1 MLGLLGIFVTSGF
14 EKKGGPVVFLLG
26 GIFSLQA
33 TFGRI
38 SLVWSTAQISQTFGG
53 NKRGGDVGP

>member
-1 MLGLLGIFVTSGF
+1 M
-14 EKKGGPVVFLLG
+14 VFLLG